1 MMPPRVRKLALVV
14 HIVCSVGWIGAIA
27 ASLTLAI
34 VGLVSTDGQL
44 VQGIYLVLQALGWTV
59 LVPFSLLSLAT
70 GIIQALGTRWGL
82 FRHYWVV
89 IKLVMNLFA
98 STILLLYMQTL
109 TALADAAR
117 AAGGGDAS
125 TMADPSPAVHSGA
138 AIALLTVAAV
148 LSVYKPA
155 GQTAYGMRH
164 NRISS
169 TAAKAGAAP

>member
-1 MMPPRVRKLALVV
+1 
-14 HIVCSVGWIGAIA
+14 
-27 ASLTLAI
+27 
-34 VGLVSTDGQL
+34 
-44 VQGIYLVLQALGWTV
+44 
-59 LVPFSLLSLAT
+59 
-70 GIIQALGTRWGL
+70 L